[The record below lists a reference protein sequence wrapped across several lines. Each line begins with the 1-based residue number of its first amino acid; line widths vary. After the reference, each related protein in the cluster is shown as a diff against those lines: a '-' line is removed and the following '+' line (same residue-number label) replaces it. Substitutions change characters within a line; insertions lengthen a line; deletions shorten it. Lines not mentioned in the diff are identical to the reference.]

1 MHLVILLLAF
11 LAFFVYLTL
20 GVRGD
25 PEKRKLLI
33 LYVLIDLWLAAVFVY
48 LLVSAVLDFN

>member
-1 MHLVILLLAF
+1 MHLVILLLAL
-11 LAFFVYLTL
+11 LAFFIYLTL
-20 GVRGD
+20 ATRGD

-33 LYVLIDLWLAAVFVY
+33 LFVLIDLWLGAVFVY

>member
-11 LAFFVYLTL
+11 LAFFIYLTL

>member
-1 MHLVILLLAF
+1 MHLVILLLAA

-20 GVRGD
+20 DARRD
-25 PEKRKLLI
+25 PEKRKLYY
-33 LYVLIDLWLAAVFVY
+33 LYLLIDLWLGAVFVY

>member
-11 LAFFVYLTL
+11 LAFFIFLTL
-20 GVRGD
+20 GVRRD

-33 LYVLIDLWLAAVFVY
+33 LFVLIDLWLAAVFVY
-48 LLVSAVLDFN
+48 LLVSAVMDFN

>member
-1 MHLVILLLAF
+1 MHLVILLLAA

-20 GVRGD
+20 GARRD
-25 PEKRKLLI
+25 PDKRKLYYLF
-33 LYVLIDLWLAAVFVY
+33 LLIDLWLAVVFVY

>member
-11 LAFFVYLTL
+11 LALFVFLTI
-20 GVRGD
+20 GARGD
-25 PEKRKLLI
+25 PEKRMLFY
-33 LYVLIDLWLAAVFVY
+33 LYVLIDLWLAAVFIY